1 MAKQQRN
8 MLEPEFAEPY
18 MKWRTEQTPENNSAM
33 LNAVQPILN
42 KGVAA
47 YAGPNPSPITQ
58 SRARLIALKALQTYD
73 PGQARLSTH
82 ITNHLQGLRRIT
94 RQEQQILSV
103 PERMS
108 MDAGHITQASAELED
123 RLGREPTMHELADH
137 TKLSTGRIQ
146 KIQGMQS
153 PMAEGTMEAAT
164 MDPESGPMS
173 PATRSPRQ
181 GGTHPSVEMVYHDLD
196 PTSQK
201 ILEYS
206 LGLYNRPI
214 LQNKE
219 IAARLRLSPGAISQ
233 RKAILQ
239 RKLDEAQ
246 DYNLF

>member
-94 RQEQQILSV
+94 
-103 PERMS
+103 
-108 MDAGHITQASAELED
+108 D
-123 RLGREPTMHELADH
+123 
-137 TKLSTGRIQ
+137 
-146 KIQGMQS
+146 
-153 PMAEGTMEAAT
+153 
-164 MDPESGPMS
+164 
-173 PATRSPRQ
+173 
-181 GGTHPSVEMVYHDLD
+181 
-196 PTSQK
+196 
-201 ILEYS
+201 
-206 LGLYNRPI
+206 
-214 LQNKE
+214 
-219 IAARLRLSPGAISQ
+219 GAV
-233 RKAILQ
+233 
-239 RKLDEAQ
+239 
-246 DYNLF
+246 